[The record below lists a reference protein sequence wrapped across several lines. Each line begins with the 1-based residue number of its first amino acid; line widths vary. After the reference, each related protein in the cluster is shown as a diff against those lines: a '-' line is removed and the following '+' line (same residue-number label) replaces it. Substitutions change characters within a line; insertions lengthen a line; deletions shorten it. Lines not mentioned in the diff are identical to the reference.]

1 MIIKYDEI
9 VKTFYLNTNKTTYAF
24 CINEMSSLEHLYY
37 GERISNMDLSHL
49 RFRQTYNFSPYDEKI
64 GESLSPDVFFQEI
77 SIENTGDFR
86 ICSLGIQNDKTV
98 YGTRLR
104 YSSHQIRKGRKY
116 IKGLPCS
123 NDDNAES
130 LEIVLLSETGDLEV
144 RLHYVVYQN
153 EDVIVRYEEI
163 VNCSEQPIHL
173 LKACV
178 CLDIQGHN
186 FDMIDL
192 FGTYHYERAFVQRV
206 PLHYGVQG
214 NFSHK
219 GASSHETNPFMA
231 LCSPN
236 ATEDSGEVYG
246 FNLVYSGNFK
256 NEVQVDK
263 LGNTR
268 VVSGISDY
276 GFDWILEAQEVFT
289 TPEAVYTY
297 SNQGIGQMSRN
308 FHDYVR
314 NHLINPRFVYRHRP
328 VVVNTWEAFDFN
340 INETNILDLVDS
352 AKSIG
357 AEMVVVDD
365 GWFRDHD
372 AEGLGDWKVKE
383 KKFPSGLKD
392 ISNKLHQRGLQ
403 FGLWFEPEMINE
415 DSELYRRHP
424 EWVLRSGDDGL
435 LWRNQYVLDMTNPNV
450 VEHLFT
456 RFCEV
461 LDDVQI
467 EYIKWDMNR
476 YISEANSTYTMN
488 QGEVSHRYIMGVYEL
503 LRRVT
508 ERYPEV
514 LLETCAGGGG
524 RFDLGMLYYSPQIWT
539 SDNTDPF
546 LRTDIQL
553 GTSLAYPNSTISCHF
568 TVSKASGF
576 NADDDFRHASAAF
589 GAYGYELDPRTLSE
603 EQRKKL
609 YRLAEK
615 CRAKEH
621 LMLKGDLY
629 RLMDHHEGTFTSYMQ
644 VSRDKTEAIV
654 TFIQYR
660 YSAMNQGVVVRLKGL
675 DPNRVYHCSLD
686 EKAYRGDVL
695 MHAGF
700 RITGIKYYSG
710 MGVYIFFDQ
719 IDD

>member
-1 MIIKYDEI
+1 MTIRYDENI
-9 VKTFYLNTNKTTYAF
+9 KTFYLNTDKSTYAF
-24 CINEMSSLEHLYY
+24 CVNEMGALEHLYY
-37 GERISNMDLSHL
+37 GERISNVDLSHL
-49 RFRQTYNFSPYDEKI
+49 RFKQTYNFSPYDKNV
-64 GESLSPDVFFQEI
+64 GDTLSPDVFFQEL
-77 SIENTGDFR
+77 SIENCGDFR
-86 ICSLGIQNDKTV
+86 ICAISIQNAEGV
-98 YGTRLR
+98 YGTRLK
-104 YSSHQIRKGRKY
+104 YSSHEIRKGRKY
-116 IKGLPCS
+116 IKGLPCA
-123 NDDNAES
+123 NADNAES
-130 LEIVLLSETGDLEV
+130 LEIMLKSEAGDIEI
-144 RLHYVVYQN
+144 RLHYVVYPK

-163 VNCSEQPIHL
+163 LNCSEQPIHL
-173 LKACV
+173 LKACT
-178 CLDIQGHN
+178 CLDIPGHDYDLIN
-186 FDMIDL
+186 L
-192 FGTYHYERAFVQRV
+192 FGTYHHERAFVQRT
-206 PLHYGVQG
+206 PLQYGLQG

-219 GASSHETNPFMA
+219 GASGHETNPFMA
-231 LCSPN
+231 LCSLN

-276 GFDWILEAQEVFT
+276 GFDWILKAQEVFT
-289 TPEAVYTY
+289 TPETVYTY

-308 FHDYVR
+308 LHDFIR
-314 NHLINPRFVYRHRP
+314 NHIINPHFVYRHRP

-340 INETNILDLVDS
+340 INETNILDLLDS
-352 AKSIG
+352 AKAIG

-372 AEGLGDWKVKE
+372 AEGLGDWEVKE

-392 ISNKLHQRGLQ
+392 LSDKLHQRGLQ

-415 DSELYRRHP
+415 DSELYRKHP
-424 EWVLRSGDDGL
+424 DWVLRSDDNGL

-450 VEHLFT
+450 VEHLFL
-456 RFCEV
+456 RFCEL

-508 ERYPEV
+508 ERYPKV

-568 TVSKASGF
+568 TVAKVSGF
-576 NADDDFRHASAAF
+576 DADANFRYASATF
-589 GAYGYELDPRTLSE
+589 GAYGYELDPQTLSE
-603 EQRKKL
+603 QQRNNL
-609 YRLAEK
+609 QQLTEEACANED
-615 CRAKEH
+615 

-629 RLMDHHEGTFTSYMQ
+629 RLMNHKEGYFTSYMQ
-644 VSRDKTEAIV
+644 VSKDKTEAV
-654 TFIQYR
+654 LTFIQYQ
-660 YSAMNQGVVVRLKGL
+660 YTAMNQRMIVRLKGL
-675 DPNRVYHCSLD
+675 DANSVYHCSLD
-686 EKAYRGDVL
+686 GKNYRGDVL
-695 MHAGF
+695 MNAGF
-700 RITGIKYYSG
+700 QITGIMHHSG
-710 MGVYIFFDQ
+710 MSVRVYFEKINE
-719 IDD
+719 